1 MQRERARW
9 PNKANSTIASMQEFV
24 AHVQRNFFPDA
35 GSEGA
40 IGGNDDNTL
49 AVAGHADLAGLLI
62 NVSAPSCSARRWT
75 DAEPMVI
82 GRVAAGQQK
91 WQHGLD
97 AREPACL
104 CRVKPRPCADFI
116 TEPGRPYGGGLP

>member
-9 PNKANSTIASMQEFV
+9 PNQANSTIASMQEFV

-62 NVSAPSCSARRWT
+62 NGISAKLLRAKVDRCRTHGDWTASPPASRSGNMVWMPENRRASA
-75 DAEPMVI
+75 
-82 GRVAAGQQK
+82 G
-91 WQHGLD
+91 
-97 AREPACL
+97 
-104 CRVKPRPCADFI
+104 
-116 TEPGRPYGGGLP
+116 

>member
-49 AVAGHADLAGLLI
+49 AVAGHADLPGLLI
-62 NVSAPSCSARRWT
+62 NGISANLLRAKVDRCRTHGDWTASPPASRSGNMVWMPENRRASA
-75 DAEPMVI
+75 
-82 GRVAAGQQK
+82 G
-91 WQHGLD
+91 
-97 AREPACL
+97 
-104 CRVKPRPCADFI
+104 
-116 TEPGRPYGGGLP
+116 

>member
-62 NVSAPSCSARRWT
+62 NGKRNSAPT
-75 DAEPMVI
+75 
-82 GRVAAGQQK
+82 
-91 WQHGLD
+91 L
-97 AREPACL
+97 
-104 CRVKPRPCADFI
+104 
-116 TEPGRPYGGGLP
+116 

>member
-1 MQRERARW
+1 
-9 PNKANSTIASMQEFV
+9 MQEFV

-49 AVAGHADLAGLLI
+49 AVAGHADLPGLLI
-62 NVSAPSCSARRWT
+62 NGISANLLRAKVDRCRTHGDWTASPPASRSGNMVWMPEKGVPLQGESAAMRRT
-75 DAEPMVI
+75 T
-82 GRVAAGQQK
+82 Q
-91 WQHGLD
+91 LS
-97 AREPACL
+97 
-104 CRVKPRPCADFI
+104 DFI

>member
-82 GRVAAGQQK
+82 GLRRRRRAEVATWFGCQRT
-91 WQHGLD
+91 G
-97 AREPACL
+97 
-104 CRVKPRPCADFI
+104 V
-116 TEPGRPYGGGLP
+116 PG